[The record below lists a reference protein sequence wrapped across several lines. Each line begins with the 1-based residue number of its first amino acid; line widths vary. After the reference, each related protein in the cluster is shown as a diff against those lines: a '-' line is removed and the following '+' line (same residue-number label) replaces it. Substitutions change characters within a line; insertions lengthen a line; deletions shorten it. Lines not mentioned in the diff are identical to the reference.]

1 METVATV
8 LKKRGV
14 NPYKLLC
21 ISKKNLLSPDEIDVI
36 VENVI
41 SRSPQMEEDILLCR
55 DYFVNLYNYKKS
67 ERLNDLILDKNNTL
81 KEEDI
86 ENVPYEEYVKKR
98 DIKVSPE
105 YSSFLTK
112 NNKFMKGKFN
122 KIFEEMYKSQEKE
135 EKVKVDWS
143 NGSLSAS
150 NVIFADGEYIIDKDN
165 TMGLLSLE
173 ESGPKI
179 PDGTVKKEQLSRI
192 MEDFNLITLNKQSI
206 QARMAI
212 NDFLQKQ

>member
-1 METVATV
+1 METIASV

-21 ISKKNLLSPDEIDVI
+21 ISKKNLYSPEEIEI
-36 VENVI
+36 ITENVI
-41 SRSPQMEEDILLCR
+41 SKSPQMEEEALLCR
-55 DYFVNLYNYKKS
+55 DYFLKLYDHKKH
-67 ERLNDLILDKNNTL
+67 ERLSYFILDKNASL

-98 DIKVSPE
+98 EIKQTPQH
-105 YSSFLTK
+105 SSFLTK
-112 NNKFMKGKFN
+112 NNKFMKAKFN
-122 KIFEEMYKSQEKE
+122 KIFEEMYKNQEKE

-143 NGSLSAS
+143 NGSLQAS
-150 NVIFADGEYIIDKDN
+150 NVIFANGEYIIDTSN
-165 TMGLLSLE
+165 TLGLLSLE